1 MIGETK
7 VKNVKVVYILLF
19 NESGKQVLMVKNKG
33 SHGSYYTL
41 PGGRVEKGETLKE
54 AAIRETKEETGL
66 DVEIDGII
74 SVNEAF
80 FEDVQHHTVFVTF
93 KGELIGGDITL
104 SRPDEI
110 EGILWMDVSSAEKLI
125 HTPKKLE
132 GLLIKQ
138 STVPYFNRGNVS
150 HKF

>member
-1 MIGETK
+1 ME
-7 VKNVKVVYILLF
+7 NVKVVYVLLF
-19 NESGKQVLMVKNKG
+19 NESGKQVLMVKNTG
-33 SHGSYYTL
+33 DHCSYYTL

-54 AAIRETKEETGL
+54 AAIREAKEETGL
-66 DVEIDGII
+66 DIEIDGII

-80 FEDVQHHTVFVTF
+80 FEDIKHHTIFITF
-93 KGELIGGDITL
+93 KGNYIGGEITL

-110 EGILWMDVSSAEKLI
+110 EEIVWMDVSSAEKII
-125 HTPKKLE
+125 HIPKELE

-138 STVPYFNRGNVS
+138 STVPYFNRGNVA